1 MLTQMRSFR
10 LATPK
15 SNLLHTAGGEV
26 NSQKATLC
34 DHELDHLSTGEPITL
49 NFHPGVN
56 DQVTKEQDE
65 AASSPD
71 VKKE

>member
-1 MLTQMRSFR
+1 MRSFR

-15 SNLLHTAGGEV
+15 SNLLNNAGEA

-49 NFHPGVN
+49 NFNPGVN
-56 DQVTKEQDE
+56 EATPANEDDGV
-65 AASSPD
+65 AASGSPTA
-71 VKKE
+71 